1 MFVGFVTG
9 KRDGESLEREDDAGL
24 ELPARNIIT
33 RKDSRNNPSA
43 GQDRQS
49 QKSCERDTSEHCKVG
64 RISST
69 VVRA

>member
-9 KRDGESLEREDDAGL
+9 KRNGLRGSAEDAGL

-33 RKDSRNNPSA
+33 GKDSRNNPSA